1 MRNIDIHSHL
11 LPQCMWQALDSGHEW
26 YGMKYG
32 SEDKSYLWVREGR
45 NGRIHPKVRLKP
57 EDRIQEMDAI
67 GTDLQVVSVHT
78 QIFGYH
84 LSPSDGLAQA
94 QEINNEI
101 SSMAKKWPDR
111 FAGMATLPMQDIDA
125 SIKEL
130 ARAVNIL
137 GLKGAELD
145 TVVNNKNWDEPEFL
159 PLFKAAE
166 SLGAVLFYHPNPQH
180 NLMAERTTKLNM
192 PNSLGV
198 PMEDALI
205 TATLICSGVLEKC
218 PDLKVCIAHG
228 GGPACYLMG
237 RIDRGWRGN
246 TAEQYISSPPSSYQ
260 RKLYYDCVVMSEAT
274 LRFLIDQVGADR
286 VVLGSDW
293 PFVPWDPNPVGWI
306 QGLSSLTQNE
316 KDLILS
322 KNLEGLLN
330 LG

>member
-1 MRNIDIHSHL
+1 
-11 LPQCMWQALDSGHEW
+11 
-26 YGMKYG
+26 MKYG
-32 SEDKSYLWVREGR
+32 SDDKSHLWVREGR

-57 EDRIQEMDAI
+57 EDRIKEMDTI

-84 LSPSDGLAQA
+84 LTVSDGLAQA

-101 SSMAKKWPDR
+101 ASMTNNWPDR
-111 FAGMATLPMQDIDA
+111 FAGMATLPMQDIKA

-130 ARAVNIL
+130 DRAVNVL

-145 TVVNNKNWDEPEFL
+145 TVVNGKNWDEPEFL

-180 NLMAERTTKLNM
+180 NLMAERTSKLNM

-228 GGPACYLMG
+228 GGPACYLIHAVWVVG
-237 RIDRGWRGN
+237 LLKSNPLDRNRLN
-246 TAEQYISSPPSSYQ
+246 
-260 RKLYYDCVVMSEAT
+260 
-274 LRFLIDQVGADR
+274 LRFVHLHRHIVAIFVTVYFDIDVIRHLRFPLYSGCYSIPKVAKGR
-286 VVLGSDW
+286 
-293 PFVPWDPNPVGWI
+293 
-306 QGLSSLTQNE
+306 
-316 KDLILS
+316 
-322 KNLEGLLN
+322 LLN
-330 LG
+330 AHDAITGVDM